1 MKNLKTVY
9 QFELTSLLKKKAF
22 IVTTIIIC
30 ALIIIVTTI
39 PTIMKMTES
48 EETIEEGAILE
59 EGTFGVFVEA
69 EDMDLPLLEEKLP
82 GIELISYESEET
94 LKEAVLDETVDTGY
108 IMKSETEF
116 TTVVNNVAM
125 YSGGDFLMDSA
136 LRLYGEDKAL
146 LEGGHDVE
154 SIRSIMGSIT
164 ISQDTMVLGKDV
176 KNNYWI
182 VYILIM
188 LTFMMIMFYGNNV
201 ATYVA
206 REKSDRTMEILVTS
220 SDSNS
225 LIIGKVLASGTAGIT
240 QALAMGVTLF
250 LGYKLNSANYDDEIL
265 DFLNMNVDPAL
276 LAVYFIFAF
285 TGYFLFLFVYAGI
298 GALMSKVEDVPAATT
313 LVTMFVMAAYFI
325 AMFSLGLSNES
336 IILKIASYF
345 PFTSFMVMFVRYA
358 ITSVSMFT
366 VVLSYSILL
375 LSAIFT
381 ALASVKIYRF
391 GTLNYGNTGSIL
403 KLIKTALKDDNGR

>member
-1 MKNLKTVY
+1 MRNLKTVY
-9 QFELTSLLKKKAF
+9 QFELTNLLKKKAF

-30 ALIIIVTTI
+30 ALIIIVTTL
-39 PTIMKMTES
+39 PTILKMTGPK
-48 EETIEEGAILE
+48 ETVDEGTIIE
-59 EGTFGVFVEA
+59 EGTFGLFVEA
-69 EDMDLPLLEEKLP
+69 DAMDLPLLEKKLP

-108 IMKSETEF
+108 ILKSEREY

-125 YSGGDFLMDSA
+125 YTGGDYMMDSA

-146 LEGGHDVE
+146 LEGGHDVK
-154 SIRSIMGSIT
+154 SIRSIMGSIIIT
-164 ISQDTMVLGKDV
+164 QDTMVLGKDV
-176 KNNYWI
+176 KNNYWV
-182 VYILIM
+182 VYALIM

-225 LIIGKVLASGTAGIT
+225 LIIGKVLASGTAGIA

-250 LGYKLNSANYDDEIL
+250 VGYNLNSANYGDEIL
-265 DFLNMNVDPAL
+265 NFLNLNVDPKL
-276 LAVYFIFAF
+276 LVVYFIFAF

-298 GALMSKVEDVPAATT
+298 GALMSKVEDVPSATT

-336 IILKIASYF
+336 IVLKIASYF

-358 ITSVSMFT
+358 ITSVSMFS
-366 VVLSYSILL
+366 VVLSYAILL
-375 LSAIFT
+375 LTAIFI
-381 ALASVKIYRF
+381 ALASIKIYRF
-391 GTLNYGNTGSIL
+391 GTLNYGNKGSIL
-403 KLIKTALKDDNGR
+403 KLIKTAMRNDNGR

>member
-48 EETIEEGAILE
+48 EETIDEGGVQ
-59 EGTFGVFVEA
+59 EGTFGVYVEA
-69 EDMDLPLLEEKLP
+69 DAMDLPLLEEKLP

-94 LKEAVLDETVDTGY
+94 LKEAVLEETVDTGY
-108 IMKSETEF
+108 ILKSETEF

-125 YSGGDFLMDSA
+125 YSGGDYMMDSA

-154 SIRSIMGSIT
+154 TIRNIMGSIT
-164 ISQDTMVLGKDV
+164 ITQDTMVLGKDV
-176 KNNYWI
+176 KNNYWV

-225 LIIGKVLASGTAGIT
+225 LIIGKVLASGTAGLV

-250 LGYKLNSANYDDEIL
+250 LGYKLNSVNYGEEIL
-265 DFLNMNVDPAL
+265 EFLNLNVDPGL

-298 GALMSKVEDVPAATT
+298 GALMSKVEDVPSATT

-336 IILKIASYF
+336 IVLKIASYF

-358 ITSVSMFT
+358 ITSVSLFT

-375 LSAIFT
+375 LTAIFT

-391 GTLNYGNTGSIL
+391 GTLNYGNTGSIV